1 MKNCEQEW
9 KDLPVR
15 EKIAIITAVAA
26 FIVGWGMSI
35 AGFWLPPIGEVADSV
50 LWILGQALIYAAS
63 VFGLTGYFTSET
75 RRLRQDINMKIEDYE
90 RHRKMEDIEDETE
103 Q

>member
-1 MKNCEQEW
+1 MKNCSQQW

-75 RRLRQDINMKIEDYE
+75 RRLRRDINMKIEDYE

-103 Q
+103 

>member
-1 MKNCEQEW
+1 MKNCSQQW

-63 VFGLTGYFTSET
+63 VFGLTGYFTSE
-75 RRLRQDINMKIEDYE
+75 

>member
-1 MKNCEQEW
+1 MKNCTQKW
-9 KDLPVR
+9 SDLPVR
-15 EKIAIITAVAA
+15 EKIAIITAISA
-26 FIVGWGMSI
+26 FVVGWGMSI

-75 RRLRQDINMKIEDYE
+75 RRLRRDIDLKIEDYE
-90 RHRKMEDIEDETE
+90 RHRMMEEQEDETE